1 MAKRTTCFDATLN
14 AVVSAH
20 CEPRRTR
27 EANIIAITDRK
38 TGNVTWR
45 LGPNYNGNEAESKTG

>member
-1 MAKRTTCFDATLN
+1 
-14 AVVSAH
+14 VH

-27 EANIIAITDRK
+27 EANILAIADRK
-38 TGNVTWR
+38 TGNVTWQ

>member
-14 AVVSAH
+14 AVVSAP

-27 EANIIAITDRK
+27 EANILAITDRK
-38 TGNVTWR
+38 TGNVTWL
-45 LGPNYNGNEAESKTG
+45 LGPNYNDNEAESKTG